1 MRARPTCNVAHRCAL
16 KVSNGSTHVTAHF
29 ESLSRAPVSYF
40 RAYARISYFRTYA
53 NMSDQIPAHE
63 QDERDFKNHKG
74 EFDRICEQY
83 KLRSE
88 EKAGDIADFLTGAED
103 GVSAE
108 DFAKKFD
115 MEAAD
120 AIIFLSWINVG
131 IRYAPIPHLLIHLA
145 HNGGGS

>member
-1 MRARPTCNVAHRCAL
+1 
-16 KVSNGSTHVTAHF
+16 
-29 ESLSRAPVSYF
+29 
-40 RAYARISYFRTYA
+40 
-53 NMSDQIPAHE
+53 MSDQVPTHE
-63 QDERDFKNHKG
+63 QDERDFKNHKD

-88 EKAGDIADFLTGAED
+88 AKAGDIADFLTGAED

-108 DFAKKFD
+108 DFAKKFE

-131 IRYAPIPHLLIHLA
+131 IRYVPIPHLLSVYVFRA
-145 HNGGGS
+145 T